1 MKNEME
7 SQATY
12 LFLVGLYVVC
22 MLLITLAIIF
32 VSDSSNGRLEASLQ
46 LIGDSSNGRLEAS
59 L

>member
-7 SQATY
+7 SKATY

-22 MLLITLAIIF
+22 MLLIKLSIIF
-32 VSDSSNGRLEASLQ
+32 VSDSVNGRLEASLQ